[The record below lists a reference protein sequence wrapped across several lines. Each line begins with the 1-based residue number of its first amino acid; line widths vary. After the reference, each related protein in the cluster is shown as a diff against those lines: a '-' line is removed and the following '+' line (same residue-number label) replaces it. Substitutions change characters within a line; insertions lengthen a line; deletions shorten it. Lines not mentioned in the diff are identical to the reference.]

1 MEIPE
6 GKITALIGA
15 NGSGKSTILKT
26 LCRIMKPDSGQVIL
40 DGRSIHQMKGKE
52 LARRLAIL
60 PQGPEAPEGLTKT
73 LCRIMKPDSGQVILD
88 GRSIHQMKG
97 KELAR
102 RLAILPQGPEA
113 PEGLTVEELAA
124 YGRSPHRSGYGR
136 LSEKDNEEYKKTIVM
151 VVHDLNHASLFADH
165 IVAIKKGKI
174 LRAGKPDHVITSQ
187 TCQEVFG
194 VMADVF
200 TDPRTNRPL
209 CIPYDHVVLGR
220 EE

>member
-1 MEIPE
+1 MNFYAEHTDISYGKNKIVEALSMEIPE

-26 LCRIMKPDSGQVIL
+26 LCRIMKPDS
-40 DGRSIHQMKGKE
+40 S
-52 LARRLAIL
+52 
-60 PQGPEAPEGLTKT
+60 
-73 LCRIMKPDSGQVILD
+73 QVILD

-194 VMADVF
+194 VMVDVF

-220 EE
+220 GE